1 MPQTIHDAVSFDMI
15 SHILYTDRAND
26 WGKDMTDSIHNG
38 HRERIREQYRTN
50 GAQAFLDHQ
59 FLELLLT
66 YSIPRRDTNELA
78 HALLARFGSLE
89 GIVTAEIGQLE
100 LVEGVGESTAVFLRM
115 QGDLFRRLLLRRQE
129 DARGIIRLHSPA
141 VAARYAVSLL
151 SLNTYES
158 VLAVCLNAKKAVQS
172 CETIQSGTL
181 TEAQVYPRTIAELAL
196 LRRAHGILLLHN
208 HPSGD
213 PTPSTEDAETTQ
225 SVRAALQSIGVQLFD
240 HIIVGGQYAYSFSI
254 GAVIGVS
261 GAEPEVFSPEDYQAH
276 RSEQVRSLR
285 RVMEPY

>member
-1 MPQTIHDAVSFDMI
+1 MP
-15 SHILYTDRAND
+15 
-26 WGKDMTDSIHNG
+26 DSIHSG
-38 HRERIREQYRTN
+38 HRERIREQYQKN
-50 GAQAFLDHQ
+50 GASAFLDHQ

-66 YSIPRRDTNELA
+66 YAIPRRDTNALA
-78 HALLARFGSLE
+78 HALLERFGSLE
-89 GIVTAEIGQLE
+89 GVVTAEVDQLR

-129 DARGIIRLHSPA
+129 DPRGNIRLNSPVA
-141 VAARYAVSLL
+141 AARYAVSLL

-158 VLAVCLNAKKAVQS
+158 VLAVCLNAKKVVQS

-181 TEAQVYPRTIAELAL
+181 SEAQIYPRTVAEIAL

-213 PTPSTEDAETTQ
+213 PTPSREDAEATE
-225 SVRAALQSIGVQLFD
+225 SVRAALESIGVQLFD
-240 HIIVGGQYAYSFSI
+240 HLIVGGEHAYSFTTR
-254 GAVIGVS
+254 AVICAT
-261 GAEPEVFSPEDYQAH
+261 GAEPEVYTLPDFQAH
-276 RSEQVRSLR
+276 QAEQPRTLM